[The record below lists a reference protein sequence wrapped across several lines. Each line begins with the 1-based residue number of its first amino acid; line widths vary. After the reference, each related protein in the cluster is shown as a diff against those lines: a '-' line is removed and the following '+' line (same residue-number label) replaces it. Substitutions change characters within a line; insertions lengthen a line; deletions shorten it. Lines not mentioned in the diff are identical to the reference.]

1 MPLSLDS
8 EIDSAKHSFIVNL
21 HRLLVCSTAIPIGS
35 LKLYHTNEMKSGC
48 NTSKPTLQSRDGH
61 KMDWGSIGLYIGTDL
76 MAVIELANRRKG
88 ALLPIGSCLFS
99 AFVPLEQHEISQFVP
114 DISSPPCSSYLRH
127 SVPHH
132 RHCYH
137 HSTHNNRT
145 IVRFVLQK
153 EGAPIQWNSQHG
165 FLRLRS
171 KLRRKTLR
179 EIKREKV
186 KVNKIRRIQNCQNK
200 IE

>member
-8 EIDSAKHSFIVNL
+8 DTSAKHSFIVNL
-21 HRLLVCSTAIPIGS
+21 HRLLVCNTRIPIGS
-35 LKLYHTNEMKSGC
+35 LKLNHTNEMKSGC

-61 KMDWGSIGLYIGTDL
+61 KMDWGSRGLYIGTDR

-114 DISSPPCSSYLRH
+114 DISSPSCSSYLLH
-127 SVPHH
+127 SVPYH

-137 HSTHNNRT
+137 HSKHNNRT

-153 EGAPIQWNSQHG
+153 EGSPIQWNSQHG

-171 KLRRKTLR
+171 ELRRKTLG

-186 KVNKIRRIQNCQNK
+186 KVSKIRRIQNK
-200 IE
+200 SE

>member
-1 MPLSLDS
+1 M
-8 EIDSAKHSFIVNL
+8 VNL
-21 HRLLVCSTAIPIGS
+21 HRLLVCNTPIHIGS
-35 LKLYHTNEMKSGC
+35 LKLNHTNEMKSGC
-48 NTSKPTLQSRDGH
+48 NTSKATLQSRDGH
-61 KMDWGSIGLYIGTDL
+61 KMDWGSRGLYIGTDR

-114 DISSPPCSSYLRH
+114 DITSLSCSSYLHH

-132 RHCYH
+132 RRCYH
-137 HSTHNNRT
+137 HSKHNNRT

-153 EGAPIQWNSQHG
+153 EGTSIQWNSQHG

-171 KLRRKTLR
+171 ELRRKTLG

-186 KVNKIRRIQNCQNK
+186 KVNKIRRIQNCQQINK